1 MTRSG
6 EFDLIARFLAPLASG
21 YRGAL
26 NLKDDAAIV
35 DTSDGLDRIVTA
47 DTVVEGVHFLS
58 SDPPARIA
66 QKALRVNLSDLA
78 AMGCTPE
85 VFTLA
90 LHLPRSVDDDWVAGL
105 ARGFRDDQAQYGIT
119 LIGGDTVSS
128 DGPAMLSITAI
139 GKIGRGEALQR
150 SGAADGDDIYITG
163 TVGDAGLGLRI
174 LQDTA
179 GHEMRGVDRQAA
191 IDRYQ
196 LPEPRVGF
204 GPALVGLASACI
216 DVSDGLVADLEHVA
230 AASGLAA
237 QLKLGEVP
245 WSPAVLAARDYPET
259 DRVTAGDDYELLF
272 TAPADRR
279 TAIDQISSAADMPVR
294 RIGRMAVGGGV
305 NVLDKDGAPVPL
317 AIKGYR
323 HR

>member
-47 DTVVEGVHFLS
+47 DTVVEGVHFLP
-58 SDPPARIA
+58 SDPPGRIA

-78 AMGCTPE
+78 AMGCTPD

-90 LHLPRSVDDDWVAGL
+90 LHLPRAVDDDWVADL
-105 ARGFRDDQAQYGIT
+105 ARGFQEDQAQYGIT

-139 GKIGRGEALQR
+139 GKIGRGDALQR
-150 SGAADGDDIYITG
+150 NGAIDGDDIYVTG
-163 TVGDAGLGLRI
+163 TIGDAGLGLRI
-174 LQDTA
+174 LQGTA
-179 GHEMRGVDRQAA
+179 GQAMGAADRQAA
-191 IDRYQ
+191 VNRYQ
-196 LPEPRVGF
+196 LPVPRVRF
-204 GPALVGLASACI
+204 GQALVGQASACI
-216 DVSDGLVADLEHVA
+216 DVSDGLVADLAHVA

-237 QLKLGEVP
+237 QLKLVDVP
-245 WSPAVLAARDYPET
+245 WSPSVLAAPDYPAT
-259 DRVTAGDDYELLF
+259 DRIVAGDDYELLF

-279 TAIDQISSAADMPVR
+279 TAIDQISGSVVMPVR
-294 RIGRMAVGGGV
+294 RIGRMAVGAGV
-305 NVLDKDGAPVPL
+305 TVLDKDGAPVSL
-317 AIKGYR
+317 AVKGYR